1 MGTTG
6 ETASKVALSLAGL
19 GVVALLAF
27 LVVPWAISTI
37 AIGWLNEHFPPRS
50 SLEAQASAIKNSAE
64 GLNGIYNPNV
74 AFTVSASTL
83 TSLFNGAVNAISG
96 VSPLKLDHLSVHPG
110 GQQIRFTSDFS
121 GQVASLGATVSGKR
135 KAPSPSPPPTAELF
149 SRRLSTASR

>member
-96 VSPLKLDHLSVHPG
+96 VSPLKLDHLSVAK
-110 GQQIRFTSDFS
+110 S
-121 GQVASLGATVSGKR
+121 SLGATVSGKR